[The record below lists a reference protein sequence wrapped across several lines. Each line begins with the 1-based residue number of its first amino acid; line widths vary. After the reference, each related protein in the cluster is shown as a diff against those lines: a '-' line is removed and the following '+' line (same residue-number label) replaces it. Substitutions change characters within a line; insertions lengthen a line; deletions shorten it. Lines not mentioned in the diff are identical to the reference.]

1 MGEMISGM
9 LCKGESKFTLYSK
22 ESFIFLAVV

>member
-9 LCKGESKFTLYSK
+9 LCKGENKFTFYSK
-22 ESFIFLAVV
+22 ESFSFLAVV